1 MKNGKRHL
9 SSDLPSTKRPR
20 VPPIPSAVLAGL
32 KGNSQISPKPAPVD
46 SRWMAPL
53 PIRKEP

>member
-1 MKNGKRHL
+1 MKNGKRPL
-9 SSDLPSTKRPR
+9 SSDMSLTKRPR
-20 VPPIPSAVLAGL
+20 VPPIPSAVLAGP
-32 KGNSQISPKPAPVD
+32 KGNARTSPKPALVD